1 MVNVTFSAARYSLRA
16 SNSWSARMAAGL
28 SSPWAHRR
36 KIDLADL
43 IEVPWLAPPA
53 AASGGA
59 AVMEAFRAQ
68 GLSPRQFTV
77 TTFSVGLRSI
87 FGMRGRF
94 VIALPVSVLELHS
107 NLFALKRLPIDR
119 PKSQLVIAIV
129 TLKNRTLSPTT
140 QLFIACA
147 REVTKPLRKGKG

>member
-1 MVNVTFSAARYSLRA
+1 MADTASCGVRRGGSHGSIPCSRLVSA
-16 SNSWSARMAAGL
+16 
-28 SSPWAHRR
+28 PVHRHN
-36 KIDLADL
+36 L
-43 IEVPWLAPPA
+43 
-53 AASGGA
+53 
-59 AVMEAFRAQ
+59 FRR
-68 GLSPRQFTV
+68 P
-77 TTFSVGLRSI
+77 RSI

-107 NLFALKRLPIDR
+107 NLFALKRPPIDR

>member
-1 MVNVTFSAARYSLRA
+1 MAGTASCGVRRGGSHGSIPCSRLVSA
-16 SNSWSARMAAGL
+16 
-28 SSPWAHRR
+28 
-36 KIDLADL
+36 
-43 IEVPWLAPPA
+43 
-53 AASGGA
+53 
-59 AVMEAFRAQ
+59 
-68 GLSPRQFTV
+68 QFTV
-77 TTFSVGLRSI
+77 TTFSVALRSI